1 MYSRNAHIFSKS
13 SRNWCEKITVEP
25 TKTDLSDG
33 KSFFAKRKM
42 STTAHIQSLTES
54 LSPYLFWNID
64 KECFDAEKNS
74 AQLIKRVLEYGELN
88 DWRTICN
95 YYGLDRIAND
105 CKTLRTL
112 RPEALSFVCVVT
124 DTKKEDYRC
133 YNFRQS
139 FPTLW
144 NS

>member
-1 MYSRNAHIFSKS
+1 MVFLQTETMNIATNI
-13 SRNWCEKITVEP
+13 EP
-25 TKTDLSDG
+25 
-33 KSFFAKRKM
+33 
-42 STTAHIQSLTES
+42 LTEK
-54 LSPYLFWNID
+54 LSPYLFWDID
-64 KECFDAEKNS
+64 KERFDAEKNS
-74 AQLIKRVLEYGELN
+74 AQIIKRVLEYGEFD
-88 DWRTICN
+88 DWRTIRD
-95 YYGLDRIAND
+95 YYGLDRIASD
-105 CKTLRTL
+105 CMTLRSL

>member
-1 MYSRNAHIFSKS
+1 MDTIAH
-13 SRNWCEKITVEP
+13 
-25 TKTDLSDG
+25 TKP
-33 KSFFAKRKM
+33 
-42 STTAHIQSLTES
+42 LTES
-54 LSPYLFWNID
+54 LSPYLFWDID
-64 KECFDAEKNS
+64 KDNFNADENS
-74 AQLIKRVLEYGELN
+74 AQLIKRVLEYGELD
-88 DWRTICN
+88 DWRTICD
-95 YYGLDRIAND
+95 YYGLERIAND

-133 YNFRQS
+133 YNFKQS

>member
-1 MYSRNAHIFSKS
+1 
-13 SRNWCEKITVEP
+13 
-25 TKTDLSDG
+25 
-33 KSFFAKRKM
+33 M
-42 STTAHIQSLTES
+42 STPTNIKSLTDN
-54 LSPYLFWNID
+54 LSSYLFWDIN
-64 KECFDAEKNS
+64 KEYFNAEKNS

-88 DWRTICN
+88 DWRTIRD

-105 CKTLRTL
+105 CKALRAL

-133 YNFRQS
+133 YNFKQS

>member
-1 MYSRNAHIFSKS
+1 MDSKIISIFA
-13 SRNWCEKITVEP
+13 N
-25 TKTDLSDG
+25 
-33 KSFFAKRKM
+33 RKM
-42 STTAHIQSLTES
+42 ITKAHTQELTES
-54 LSPYLFWNID
+54 LSQYLFWDID
-64 KECFDAEKNS
+64 KEHFNADENS
-74 AQLIKRVLEYGELN
+74 AQLIKRVLEYGELD
-88 DWRTICN
+88 DWRTICD
-95 YYGLDRIAND
+95 YYGLERIAND

-133 YNFRQS
+133 YNFKQS

>member
-1 MYSRNAHIFSKS
+1 
-13 SRNWCEKITVEP
+13 
-25 TKTDLSDG
+25 
-33 KSFFAKRKM
+33 M
-42 STTAHIQSLTES
+42 STIEYTQPLIEN
-54 LSPYLFWNID
+54 LSQYLFWDID
-64 KECFDAEKNS
+64 KDCFNVEKNS
-74 AQLIKRVLEYGELN
+74 AQLIKRVLEYGELD
-88 DWRTICN
+88 DWRTIRN
-95 YYGLDRIAND
+95 YYGLERIAND